1 MSLSDVVHPGFCG
14 NTENPI
20 LAVAGDKIYAAWIAE
35 SALGSGTRRVISVRS
50 QDGGATFSAERSAL
64 DVPYSTWP
72 VGALAAQAA
81 EPASLWLGLRISDAL
96 ALVQS
101 QDSGDTFSPLLEIA
115 RSPGSSGVALGF
127 GGLAGGGT
135 LWGAWSIRS
144 ASGDPGEIGL
154 LALTGVAS
162 APDPMNISN
171 NDGNSDWPHVIG
183 VEPNHALVAWEDDT
197 PFPGVRAVL
206 VGCR

>member
-1 MSLSDVVHPGFCG
+1 
-14 NTENPI
+14 
-20 LAVAGDKIYAAWIAE
+20 
-35 SALGSGTRRVISVRS
+35 
-50 QDGGATFSAERSAL
+50 
-64 DVPYSTWP
+64 
-72 VGALAAQAA
+72 
-81 EPASLWLGLRISDAL
+81 
-96 ALVQS
+96 
-101 QDSGDTFSPLLEIA
+101 
-115 RSPGSSGVALGF
+115 
-127 GGLAGGGT
+127 
-135 LWGAWSIRS
+135 
-144 ASGDPGEIGL
+144 L